1 MAATC
6 AITSMAISAVF
17 TKENAIPLQTKY
29 QNLPVLKSVNPQE
42 FAMEL
47 LTPKQYKCFNHLI
60 KKESMWNDS
69 KNKVSSAKGVGQ
81 LLDSSYKNLG
91 MRYPES
97 KVSQT
102 VAALAYIGRKY
113 GSGGPCAAWAAW
125 QKNKMLT
132 GTGWY

>member
-1 MAATC
+1 MAMTC
-6 AITSMAISAVF
+6 ILASVAVSAVL
-17 TKENAIPLQTKY
+17 TKEMAV
-29 QNLPVLKSVNPQE
+29 PVSVIYRDAPALKAVDPQQL
-42 FAMEL
+42 AMEL
-47 LTPKQYKCFNHLI
+47 LTAKQYQCFNNLI

-102 VAALAYIGRKY
+102 VASLAYIGRKY
-113 GSGGPCAAWAAW
+113 GSGGPCAAWAHW
-125 QKNKMLT
+125 QKQKKLT